1 MNKESALEL
10 LNEYITTKSLLNH
23 SQMVAIAM
31 QAYAQNYKKM
41 RTALINGGYA
51 VYYMTL
57 IGKHIPMN
65 IPITLLSTFFL
76 SLIYRMKYSMQYW
89 LMHPEEQE

>member
-51 VYYMTL
+51 V
-57 IGKHIPMN
+57 
-65 IPITLLSTFFL
+65 IT
-76 SLIYRMKYSMQYW
+76 
-89 LMHPEEQE
+89 